1 MMKRGE
7 IRTRH
12 INVGRTHSVYYDFVP
27 TRSRFQ
33 ESIIHPRVEIEL
45 ATKQYKKKTKQ
56 QQTKAGTNKP
66 ASTSSARTL
75 GGVRTV
81 N

>member
-45 ATKQYKKKTKQ
+45 ATKQYKKKKNNKQ
-56 QQTKAGTNKP
+56 KQAQINQPALPQQEHLVV
-66 ASTSSARTL
+66 SEL
-75 GGVRTV
+75 
-81 N
+81 